1 MIRRR
6 GMPGSGVPRPER
18 VTSAQPNPDHSVSN
32 LNRNSMLRRLV
43 GLLFLG
49 MTLPILSC
57 MAPSHTA
64 EMTGEL
70 TRARV
75 ELASGLY
82 HVHVDAALLDTS
94 GTLLRAQV
102 DLSTSSN
109 ISRKVR
115 GYFQWKDAA
124 GIDLGGRA
132 EQTKS
137 IRGGRAISFT
147 SFAPSPEAFQY
158 VFHARGG

>member
-1 MIRRR
+1 
-6 GMPGSGVPRPER
+6 
-18 VTSAQPNPDHSVSN
+18 
-32 LNRNSMLRRLV
+32 
-43 GLLFLG
+43 
-49 MTLPILSC
+49 MT
-57 MAPSHTA
+57 PSQTA
-64 EMTGEL
+64 EKPAQL

-75 ELASGLY
+75 ELDSGLY
-82 HVHVDAALLDTS
+82 HVHVDAALLNTS
-94 GTLLRAQV
+94 GTLLQAQV
-102 DLSTSSN
+102 DLSSSSN

-124 GIDLGGRA
+124 GLDLGGRA

-137 IRGGRAISFT
+137 IRDGRAISFT